1 MSNYTTR
8 ADVKASLGIPTGSTG
23 DDDQIDAAIAAAE
36 ALINNYTGR
45 TFVAAEAT
53 RVYLPRTASILDL
66 DDLSTVTTG
75 LTVKTDEDQDG
86 TFETT
91 LTLGVDFVAV
101 GNSAP
106 YRQLTNVNR
115 GWPLSLYG
123 RPTIEITGLFG
134 YASAVPANIKQA
146 ALLMSCRLFQRK
158 ASPLGFQAGAI
169 SEFGPVRISRTDPD
183 VAALLQGAKIFGVG

>member
-8 ADVKASLGIPTGSTG
+8 TEVKASLGIPAASTA

-36 ALINNYTGR
+36 ALIDNYTGR
-45 TFVAAEAT
+45 TFVTASAV
-53 RVYLPRTASILDL
+53 RVYLPRTASIADI
-66 DDLSTVTTG
+66 DDLSTVASG

-91 LTLGVDFVAV
+91 LVYGTDFVAV

-106 YRQLTNVNR
+106 YRTLTNVNR

-123 RPTIEITGLFG
+123 RPTIQITGLFG
-134 YASAVPANIKQA
+134 YQPTVPANIKQA

-169 SEFGPVRISRTDPD
+169 SDFGPVRISRTDPD
-183 VAALLQGAKIFGVG
+183 VAALLQGTKLLGVG